1 MKFERPI
8 KRSVVAWA
16 DQTGYPNDLV
26 SGSPEHGGA
35 HEHLL
40 SLAVEMESD
49 FEPWGKR
56 TRDEEPSAD
65 CSCGCRH
72 YAILAGPLGADW
84 GVCINQRSPRAGLLT
99 FEHQG
104 CPQFEDA
111 VQIQV
116 NDVVPSQVH
125 FASRRAPY

>member
-1 MKFERPI
+1 MKFTRPI
-8 KRSVVAWA
+8 VRSVIAWA
-16 DQTGYPNDLV
+16 DQTGYPNDLE
-26 SGSPEHGGA
+26 SGSPEHSGA

-40 SLAVEMESD
+40 GLAVEMESD

-56 TRDEEPSAD
+56 TRDEEPWAD

-84 GVCINQRSPRAGLLT
+84 GVCMNQRSPRAGLLT

-104 CPQFEDA
+104 CPQFEDGL
-111 VQIQV
+111 
-116 NDVVPSQVH
+116 SH
-125 FASRRAPY
+125 FGPGTGPT